1 MNNLKKTLTVR
12 LAQGIGN
19 QLFMYANAY
28 SLSKS
33 YNYQLFIDNT
43 SGYFKKKDQ
52 LRTYELNNFLLEENL
67 ATSDLKFDTHSKNL
81 KRKILIKLDK
91 FRKHRSFILEK
102 KDANKKTFFTKIN
115 LDNYSN
121 KLFLEGHFESEK
133 YFYEYKDDLKKIFK
147 VKNNLLEN
155 NNLYMDDIKN
165 NNSVSICIRQNRY
178 SEGRLK
184 NNDKSLKF
192 TKDTIDYI
200 HRAITYIKK
209 KIDNPMFFVWSNDF
223 KNLREHFNEREYVF
237 VENSI
242 NKSLNDFHLFN
253 FSKHFIVGPT
263 SFHWWGA
270 WLNNN
275 PNKICLRPKNINPSN
290 NNDFWPNE
298 WISI

>member
-67 ATSDLKFDTHSKNL
+67 ATSDLKFDTHIKNL

-91 FRKHRSFILEK
+91 FRNYRSFILEK
-102 KDANKKTFFTKIN
+102 NDANKKTFFTKIN
-115 LDNYSN
+115 LDNCSN

-133 YFYEYKDDLKKIFK
+133 YFYEYKDDLKRIFK

-155 NNLYMDDIKN
+155 NNLYMNDIKN

-223 KNLREHFNEREYVF
+223 KNLREHFNEKEYVF
-237 VENSI
+237 VENSV
-242 NKSLNDFHLFN
+242 NKSLNDFYLFN

>member
-67 ATSDLKFDTHSKNL
+67 ATSDLKFDTHIKNL

-91 FRKHRSFILEK
+91 FRNYRSFILEK

-155 NNLYMDDIKN
+155 NNLYMNDIKN

-200 HRAITYIKK
+200 HRATTYIKK

-223 KNLREHFNEREYVF
+223 KNLREHFNEKEYVF

>member
-91 FRKHRSFILEK
+91 FRNYRSFILEK

-155 NNLYMDDIKN
+155 NNLYMNDIKN

>member
-67 ATSDLKFDTHSKNL
+67 ATSDLKFDTHINNL

-91 FRKHRSFILEK
+91 FRNYRSFILEK

-115 LDNYSN
+115 LDNCSN

-155 NNLYMDDIKN
+155 NNLYIDDIKN

-209 KIDNPMFFVWSNDF
+209 KIDNPTFFVWSNDF
-223 KNLREHFNEREYVF
+223 KNLREHFNEKEYVF